1 MSNNETTPLSFLQA
15 PQELVSLFSGS
26 RQVVYGFVPH
36 CTMATLKA
44 RIGNKHVETMVST
57 TELGKTQGKVSKGL
71 SVCVCVCVCVCAR
84 VCVRMYVCV
93 RVCVCVRMYVCVR
106 VCVLV

>member
-1 MSNNETTPLSFLQA
+1 MHMTILYSQIIHTCPSQA

-57 TELGKTQGKVSKGL
+57 ADLGKTQGKVRGRPLLETNWFLLYSL
-71 SVCVCVCVCVCAR
+71 YRHYIS
-84 VCVRMYVCV
+84 
-93 RVCVCVRMYVCVR
+93 
-106 VCVLV
+106 